1 MTNLDVLIFGGGIA
15 GLWTLDRLRRDGWR
29 AALVEKTALG
39 TGQTIGAQG
48 IIHGGGKYALRGV
61 QDFAAVK
68 VIREMPER
76 WLREKPELKAALSS
90 PRCFLWLPR
99 DAGLVQRGLM
109 AIVEKAGLL
118 STKPVPVD
126 EQEWPEALRGSA
138 SAVWSMAEPVFRAKP
153 LIEALSAPHRGVV
166 YRTSDG
172 LSARLTVLAAGEGN
186 AALLAERGRDA
197 QMMQRRPLCMV
208 VVRGKLPPLFGHC
221 VIGGKTGLTITTCD
235 LGLRSATGGRE
246 AGWQV
251 GGEIAEQCA
260 NETDLARVRARAV
273 DELRRYLPSVTLD
286 GAEMT
291 TYRAVR
297 AEAATKDARRPSGTN
312 VVRVAPDLVAV
323 WPTKLALAPVLADEI
338 ADLVRVELK
347 TPATYDVA
355 LPPSGGV
362 AVAPYPWENA
372 EWHRV
377 R

>member
-1 MTNLDVLIFGGGIA
+1 MTNLDVLVFGGGIA

-39 TGQTIGAQG
+39 TGQTIGSQG

-76 WLREKPELKAALSS
+76 WLREKPELRAALSS

-99 DAGLVQRGLM
+99 DAGLVQRGMM

-126 EQEWPEALRGSA
+126 ERDWPEALRGSA

-153 LIEALSAPHRGVV
+153 LIEALAPRDAIYRSA
-166 YRTSDG
+166 DG
-172 LSARLTVLAAGEGN
+172 LHPRLTVLAAGEGN
-186 AALLAERGRDA
+186 AALLKERGRDPE
-197 QMMQRRPLCMV
+197 MMQRRPLCMV
-208 VVRGKLPPLFGHC
+208 AVRGPLPPIFGHC
-221 VIGGKTGLTITTCD
+221 VIGGKTGLTITTNGD
-235 LGLRSATGGRE
+235 V
-246 AGWQV
+246 WQV

-260 NETDLARVRARAV
+260 NEADLAKVRARAV
-273 DELRRYLPSVTLD
+273 EELRRYLPSVKLD
-286 GAEMT
+286 GCEMT

-297 AEAATKDARRPSGTN
+297 AEAATKDARRPSGTH
-312 VVRVAPDLVAV
+312 VVRLGPDLIAA
-323 WPTKLALAPVLADEI
+323 WPTKLALAPVLADEV

-347 TPATYDVA
+347 SPATYDVP

-362 AVAPYPWENA
+362 PVAPYPWENA